1 MACSSGSTAGTTIKH
16 STFTGNNATAANGGG
31 GVFEDGP
38 GAASTLIYNR
48 IVGDKDGGSTGVLG
62 TGVVSN
68 RGASGGNAASSAT
81 ATDNWWGCNSNPGP
95 SLATGCDNVEGT
107 DNGSETHSPWLVL
120 GLSADATNLLNG
132 GTAHLTAPCSKTRA
146 ITPIGTSDLS
156 ALLDLPIAFN
166 GNNGSIS
173 MADTTIQTTG
183 TAVATFTNGST
194 CANSSASATVNN
206 ATPATQFTTLCPDLT
221 ATLADNM
228 SGSVPLSTSSWTW
241 TVTVANTNSATT
253 APAVFT
259 SGQTIFSDSLPGT
272 NVSYVNVTAGT
283 FTSITNSGNIS
294 CGVASNLLTC
304 TASDASVTIGAGGSF
319 KVAVTAT
326 ATAAG
331 SYANPTSGVCKV
343 NPNND
348 VTERN
353 ESNNTCS
360 DTVTVV
366 APPTIGKAFGG
377 SSIQLGGTTTL
388 TFTLK
393 NINSATILSGV
404 AFSDT
409 FTGGLQVASIPG
421 LVNNCGGS
429 VGGATATS
437 TGLSVGPTT
446 IVAGGSCTISLNV
459 TGTTQG
465 TVSNTTNVINLGN
478 GGTGA
483 TSNKA
488 SLLVYGPATQM
499 AVNAGNNQTAMT
511 GAAFA
516 TALSVT
522 VEDSSNDPVPG
533 VTVTFTAPA
542 TEASGTFANNTATTR
557 ATTGANGVAT
567 ATTFTANATGGG
579 PYKVVENAPGPLTV
593 SFMLTNTAPTVMVPS
608 VVGDTQS
615 AATSAITGI
624 GLVVGTPVTQQTST
638 TIAPGIVISQN
649 PVANTTAIRDHPVR

>member
-1 MACSSGSTAGTTIKH
+1 
-16 STFTGNNATAANGGG
+16 
-31 GVFEDGP
+31 
-38 GAASTLIYNR
+38 
-48 IVGDKDGGSTGVLG
+48 
-62 TGVVSN
+62 
-68 RGASGGNAASSAT
+68 
-81 ATDNWWGCNSNPGP
+81 
-95 SLATGCDNVEGT
+95 
-107 DNGSETHSPWLVL
+107 
-120 GLSADATNLLNG
+120 
-132 GTAHLTAPCSKTRA
+132 
-146 ITPIGTSDLS
+146 
-156 ALLDLPIAFN
+156 
-166 GNNGSIS
+166 
-173 MADTTIQTTG
+173 
-183 TAVATFTNGST
+183 
-194 CANSSASATVNN
+194 
-206 ATPATQFTTLCPDLT
+206 
-221 ATLADNM
+221 
-228 SGSVPLSTSSWTW
+228 
-241 TVTVANTNSATT
+241 
-253 APAVFT
+253 
-259 SGQTIFSDSLPGT
+259 LPGT